1 MAWQTPKT
9 DWAPEDGVMASDF
22 NRIEGNIQELKNTA
36 APHLRANITY
46 YVAPTGSNNNTGLSS
61 SAPLATIQAA
71 VNKLPKNLN
80 GYNANIVLAAG
91 TYAGFTMSDI
101 FGGVVTVSSSN
112 NGAIVISSGGISITD
127 CQNVNIRDMA
137 SLSVTG
143 QFRVDNCSEISCT
156 VPTTVANA
164 TNDAVSIAFSNV
176 QFNSGLTMT
185 AANSAAAL
193 LAKSGANIF
202 AETITINNP
211 SGIGLSVDVGANIAY
226 GSITNNATTKV
237 MTRRGG
243 RIYAGAQVSVPSY

>member
-1 MAWQTPKT
+1 MAWQAPKIN
-9 DWAPEDGVMASDF
+9 WAPEDGVMASDF

-46 YVAPTGSNNNTGLSS
+46 YVATTGNNSNTGLSS

-71 VNKLPKNLN
+71 INKLPKNLN

-91 TYAGFTMSDI
+91 TYAGFSMSDI
-101 FGGVVTVSSSN
+101 FGGVVTISSSN
-112 NGAIVISSGGISITD
+112 NGAIVISSSGISIAD
-127 CQNVNIRDMA
+127 CQNVTISNMS
-137 SLSVTG
+137 SLSITG
-143 QFRVDNCSEISCT
+143 QLRVDNCSEVSCT
-156 VPTTVANA
+156 VPTTVAND
-164 TNDAVSIAFSNV
+164 TTDAVSIAFSNV

-193 LAKSGANIF
+193 LSKSGANIF

-226 GSITNNATTKV
+226 GSIANKAITKV

>member
-1 MAWQTPKT
+1 MAWQAPKT

-80 GYNANIVLAAG
+80 GYNANIALAAG
-91 TYAGFTMSDI
+91 TYAGFSMSDI
-101 FGGVVTVSSSN
+101 FGGIVTISSSN
-112 NGAIVISSGGISITD
+112 NGAIVISSSGISIAD
-127 CQNVNIRDMA
+127 CQNVTISNMS
-137 SLSVTG
+137 SLSITG
-143 QFRVDNCSEISCT
+143 QLQIDNCSEVSCA
-156 VPTTVANA
+156 VPVTGVNT
-164 TNDAVSIAFSNV
+164 TNDAVSVAFSNV
-176 QFNSGLTMT
+176 LFSNRLTVT
-185 AANSAAAL
+185 AANYAAAL
-193 LAKSGANIF
+193 LSQSGAKIF
-202 AETITINNP
+202 ADTIVINSP
-211 SGIGLSVDVGANIAY
+211 SGIGLSATVGANIAY

-243 RIYAGAQVSVPSY
+243 RVYAGAQASVPSY

>member
-1 MAWQTPKT
+1 MAWLTPKT
-9 DWAPEDGVMASDF
+9 DWAPEDGVMAGDF

-36 APHLRANITY
+36 APYLRANVTY
-46 YVAPTGSNNNTGLSS
+46 YVAPTGNDNNIGLSS
-61 SAPLATIQAA
+61 SEPLATIQAA
-71 VNKLPKNLN
+71 IGKIPKNLN

-91 TYAGFTMSDI
+91 TYSGFTMSDI

-193 LAKSGANIF
+193 LSKSGAKIF
-202 AETITINNP
+202 AETITINSP

>member
-1 MAWQTPKT
+1 
-9 DWAPEDGVMASDF
+9 
-22 NRIEGNIQELKNTA
+22 
-36 APHLRANITY
+36 
-46 YVAPTGSNNNTGLSS
+46 
-61 SAPLATIQAA
+61 
-71 VNKLPKNLN
+71 
-80 GYNANIVLAAG
+80 
-91 TYAGFTMSDI
+91 
-101 FGGVVTVSSSN
+101 
-112 NGAIVISSGGISITD
+112 
-127 CQNVNIRDMA
+127 MA

-143 QFRVDNCSEISCT
+143 QFRVDNCSEVSCT

-193 LAKSGANIF
+193 LSKSGAKIF
-202 AETITINNP
+202 AETITINSP